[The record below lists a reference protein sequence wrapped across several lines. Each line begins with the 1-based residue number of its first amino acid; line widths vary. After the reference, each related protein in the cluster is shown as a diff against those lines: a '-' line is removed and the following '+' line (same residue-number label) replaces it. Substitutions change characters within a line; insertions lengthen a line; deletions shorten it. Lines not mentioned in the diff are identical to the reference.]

1 MIHAGLFLGAE
12 VSDGDFSAPISS
24 TASRSD
30 IVSHFANLL
39 GGRWYLDNTGVRT
52 LICTHNIDKLDYKIN
67 SLNTFGIPL
76 YEKYDQPVTPFS
88 AAVHNY
94 QIETAYTDILDVP
107 KFSGYDTVGGSMSVS
122 IAHDGCA
129 DRKVYSRVGATDT
142 EIPNAIVE
150 MNTYNTLVRSD
161 VWIASTTPLT
171 TYTRLVIK
179 GQKVDDS
186 VANDTSTVVG
196 TNIDNP
202 LVTTQ
207 YKADG
212 VLSWSFP
219 DFAGRSYRF
228 TMRDDPSLKCGNI
241 VQLAVDNEYLDVLL
255 IEAKRTF
262 NGAGRVEY
270 LSVYI
275 GTTGDAPFPVAVTS
289 PTVTIGS
296 TSAVFSW
303 DNLTGYDDWDNV
315 DIEYL
320 IYDTTTTPTLLA
332 TVPYPATTATVAGAS
347 AGWSSFSISVRV
359 DNFEWPAVAFV

>member
-1 MIHAGLFLGAE
+1 MIHAGLFLGDD
-12 VSDGDFSAPISS
+12 VSGNDFTAPISS
-24 TASRSD
+24 TDAWSD
-30 IVSHFANLL
+30 VVSHFANLL

-52 LICTHNIDKLDYKIN
+52 LICTHSIAKLDYKIN

-76 YEKYDQPVTPFS
+76 YEKYDQPVAPFS

-107 KFSGYDTVGGSMSVS
+107 KFSGDALTVA
-122 IAHDGCA
+122 IAHNGCA
-129 DRKVYSRVGATDT
+129 DRKVYSRVGDVDT
-142 EIPNAIVE
+142 EITNAIVE
-150 MNTYNTLVRSD
+150 MNTYNTVVRSD
-161 VWIASTTPLT
+161 IWIASTDPPT
-171 TYTRLVIK
+171 THTRLVIK
-179 GQKVDDS
+179 GQKISDS
-186 VANDTSTVVG
+186 VANNTSTVAG

-207 YKADG
+207 YKANG

-270 LSVYI
+270 RAVYI
-275 GTTGDAPFPVAVTS
+275 GITGDAPFPVAVTS
-289 PTVTIGS
+289 PTVAIGS
-296 TSAVFSW
+296 TSAVFAW
-303 DNLTGYDDWDNV
+303 NNLTGYDDWDNV

-320 IYDTTTTPTLLA
+320 IYDTTTTPTLIA
-332 TVPYPATTATVAGAS
+332 TVPYPATTTTVAGAS
-347 AGWSSFSISVRV
+347 SSWSAFSVAVRV
-359 DNFEWPAVAFV
+359 DNFEWPSVAFV